1 MGRLDDRVAIVTGTS
16 RGIGKAIAELF
27 AAEGAQVACVART
40 LEEGDHRL
48 EGSLRGTIET
58 IEQAGGTAIAVQ
70 ANVGSEA
77 GCDAIVEQ
85 TVDAFG
91 RVDVLVNNAAMT
103 TYHPLTEFPLRRWKL
118 GFDVNIHAPFYLS
131 QLVLP
136 GMIERGRGAICNISS
151 SASGGPGRG
160 PYAEQE
166 RVDAGT
172 MYGASKAA
180 LERFTQGLAAELWP
194 HRIAV
199 SALSPSNLVPTPG
212 ATASE
217 LGPGANLDAV
227 VTEPVDHMAH
237 AALWLVSEPAERVSG
252 RVVHSQPFLVECGVI
267 DHATGGGVERRGSA
281 FSET

>member
-48 EGSLRGTIET
+48 EGSLRGTIEV

-77 GCDAIVEQ
+77 GCEAIVEQ

-103 TYHPLTEFPLRRWKL
+103 TYHPLAEFPLRRWKL

-136 GMIERGRGAICNISS
+136 G
-151 SASGGPGRG
+151 
-160 PYAEQE
+160 
-166 RVDAGT
+166 
-172 MYGASKAA
+172 
-180 LERFTQGLAAELWP
+180 
-194 HRIAV
+194 
-199 SALSPSNLVPTPG
+199 
-212 ATASE
+212 
-217 LGPGANLDAV
+217 
-227 VTEPVDHMAH
+227 
-237 AALWLVSEPAERVSG
+237 
-252 RVVHSQPFLVECGVI
+252 
-267 DHATGGGVERRGSA
+267 
-281 FSET
+281 